1 MFPLFLFTCTLIL
14 TILTI
19 LTTCLFFPFSLFLYS
34 FVQLLCRYRNIY
46 LLILIILIL
55 THFFFTSLLLY
66 VLCKIT
72 EYYESS
78 NYGTLRIIEF
88 RNILK
93 SCEVLRSKITE
104 YYESKNKNTEKDLA
118 SDNRNKTI
126 TNINKSSSN
135 IQQAVEGTATPIHER
150 AQTTNIN
157 KSSSNIQQA
166 VEGTATPIHDHERAQ
181 SVKERYKNLRLPDSS
196 NTQPPSA
203 PSHERVQSV
212 KERYKNLWLPVRY
225 QTNEPTRDNDDASTG
240 LIGGYLKKYPICV
253 RSVYTRLREDN
264 EFLAGVNAEF
274 GSENDDLKEE
284 VNELKTKLEQ
294 YQIRSSSESLD
305 VIDVPKER
313 LAKRFKS
320 DRRREFVIL

>member
-104 YYESKNKNTEKDLA
+104 YYES
-118 SDNRNKTI
+118 
-126 TNINKSSSN
+126 
-135 IQQAVEGTATPIHER
+135 
-150 AQTTNIN
+150 
-157 KSSSNIQQA
+157 
-166 VEGTATPIHDHERAQ
+166 
-181 SVKERYKNLRLPDSS
+181 
-196 NTQPPSA
+196 
-203 PSHERVQSV
+203 
-212 KERYKNLWLPVRY
+212 
-225 QTNEPTRDNDDASTG
+225 
-240 LIGGYLKKYPICV
+240 
-253 RSVYTRLREDN
+253 
-264 EFLAGVNAEF
+264 
-274 GSENDDLKEE
+274 
-284 VNELKTKLEQ
+284 
-294 YQIRSSSESLD
+294 
-305 VIDVPKER
+305 
-313 LAKRFKS
+313 
-320 DRRREFVIL
+320 